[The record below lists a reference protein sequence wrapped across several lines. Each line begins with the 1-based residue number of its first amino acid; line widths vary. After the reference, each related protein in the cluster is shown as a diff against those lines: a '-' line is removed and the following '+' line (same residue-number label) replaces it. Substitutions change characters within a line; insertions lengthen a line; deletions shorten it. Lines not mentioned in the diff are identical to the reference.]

1 MAHPVILAS
10 RSKARIEMLQSAG
23 LKFKSIPA
31 DINEEEILRDLEKNN
46 KSAKEIAANLAKV
59 KALHIAQQNPNCLV
73 IGSDQIL
80 YFDGQI
86 LQKAKSENQAIKRL
100 QDMQNKSHDLI
111 SSVTIA
117 LNDQIV
123 FESTDQVTLKM
134 GSFDQNFW
142 DHYKS
147 GAAPALTSS
156 VGGYWFED
164 IGAWLFTKINGNIH
178 TLLGMPLLPLLQF
191 LRDQY
196 NIIWSK
202 S

>member
-46 KSAKEIAANLAKV
+46 KSAKEIAANLAKA

-73 IGSDQIL
+73 IASDQIL

-142 DHYKS
+142 DYYKS
-147 GAAPALTSS
+147 GAATALISS

-164 IGAWLFTKINGNIH
+164 IGAWLFTEINGNIH